1 LALNLEATMTPTM
14 PRWYERANE
23 ASFKPA
29 EGGYVFQAP
38 SPWIF
43 ARPSYYL
50 VSDAKKAEI
59 SARLGRWRLL
69 LLMVGPAIL
78 CLMLPVILFPSTI
91 GRLFLPLYQQL
102 GTGLFAPFLFTVLML
117 LMAPLIAVP
126 QIYLA
131 RALRPLLA
139 DAPPTEERIKLA
151 EQLPRVAGAMS
162 TKLLVIGL
170 VSALAMMAASG
181 LLLLDAFLEGRLAGS
196 ALFSSSIFAIMGGLL
211 TFYFIYLLNL
221 KAKLKQDSP

>member
-1 LALNLEATMTPTM
+1 MTPTM

-23 ASFKPA
+23 ASFKPV

-43 ARPSYYL
+43 AWPSYYL

-59 SARLGRWRLL
+59 STRLGRWRLL
-69 LLMVGPAIL
+69 LLMVGPAVL
-78 CLMLPVILFPSTI
+78 CFMLPVILFPATI

-102 GTGLFAPFLFTVLML
+102 GTGLFAPFLFVVLML

-162 TKLLVIGL
+162 SKMLVIGL
-170 VSALAMMAASG
+170 VAALAMVVASG
-181 LLLLDAFLEGRLAGS
+181 LLLLDAFLEARLAGS
-196 ALFSSSIFAIMGGLL
+196 ALFSSSIFAVMGGLL
-211 TFYFIYLLNL
+211 AFYFIYLLRL
-221 KAKLKQDSP
+221 KSKLNPASP

>member
-1 LALNLEATMTPTM
+1 M

-23 ASFKPA
+23 ASFKLV

-43 ARPSYYL
+43 VRPTYYL
-50 VSDAKKAEI
+50 VNNAKKAEI
-59 SARLGRWRLL
+59 LARLGRWRLL
-69 LLMVGPAIL
+69 LLLPGPAIL
-78 CLMLPVILFPSTI
+78 CLMLPLILFPSAI
-91 GRLFLPLYQQL
+91 GRLLSPLYQQL

-151 EQLPRVAGAMS
+151 EQLPKVAIAVS
-162 TKLLVIGL
+162 TKLLTIGL
-170 VSALAMMAASG
+170 VGALAMVVASG
-181 LLLLDAFLEGRLAGS
+181 LLLLDAFLEGQLAGS
-196 ALFSSSIFAIMGGLL
+196 ALFSLSIFAVMGGLL
-211 TFYFIYLLNL
+211 TFYFIYLLRL
-221 KAKLKQDSP
+221 KAKGKCAAL